1 MTDKK
6 FKFNVIDI
14 FIILILAVAVAVLAY
29 IFVFS
34 DNTTVKGENYTVEYV
49 VAIDSINRNAFMNSI
64 AEGDVVTLES
74 DRSKVIGTVSKP
86 PQYLD
91 CYKTSYSNEKE
102 EEVYTL
108 AENLVDIVVTFT
120 AEAVHDKWGYCI
132 ADSVYIPVNTS
143 INLMI
148 GDFRCTAY
156 CVKNTVLN

>member
-6 FKFNVIDI
+6 FRLNIIDI

-29 IFVFS
+29 IFVLS
-34 DNTTVKGENYTVEYV
+34 DDTVIEGEHYTVEYIV
-49 VAIDSINRNAFMNSI
+49 EINSVNREAFMNAIS
-64 AEGDVVTLES
+64 EGDIVTLEEN
-74 DRSKVIGTVSKP
+74 RSKVIGTVSKQ

-91 CYKTSYSNEKE
+91 CYKAGYSNEE
-102 EEVYTL
+102 GREVYTL
-108 AENLVDIVVTFT
+108 ADNLVDIVVTFT